1 MVIENKS
8 DKYLIRIQFQHFIN
22 KAIMKSQMKLASF
35 TNLKNKIISQSQTLF
50 LIRPLAE
57 LAVAMENNVSG
68 KYGCKLLL
76 SARQNVMTASGSFR
90 QT

>member
-1 MVIENKS
+1 MAIENKT
-8 DKYLIRIQFQHFIN
+8 DEYLIRIKFQPFTN
-22 KAIMKSQMKLASF
+22 KAIMKFQMKLVSF

>member
-1 MVIENKS
+1 MAIKIKS
-8 DKYLIRIQFQHFIN
+8 DKYLIRIEFQHFIN
-22 KAIMKSQMKLASF
+22 KPIMKFQMKLASF
-35 TNLKNKIISQSQTLF
+35 TNLKKQIINQLQTLF

-57 LAVAMENNVSG
+57 LAMAMENNASG
-68 KYGCKLLL
+68 KYGCGLLL